1 MPTSYRIDKSLGL
14 VFTTAQ
20 GVLTGQDILMHL
32 KSLRENPDFDPSY
45 DQLVD
50 FRDVTEIPISAGK
63 MKAISTHHVFNGRGA
78 VVAEKDIGFGMM
90 RMYEVLSKFE
100 PDQFKVFR
108 NMAEARRWLGL
119 D

>member
-1 MPTSYRIDKSLGL
+1 MPISYRIDKSLGL
-14 VFTTAQ
+14 VFTK
-20 GVLTGQDILMHL
+20 GESVLTGQDILTHL
-32 KSLRENPDFDPSY
+32 QRLRENPDFDPSY

-50 FRDVTEIPISAGK
+50 FQDVIEIPISRGE
-63 MKAISTHHVFNGRGA
+63 METISMRHVFNGRGA
-78 VVAEKDIGFGMM
+78 VVAEEDIGFGMM

-108 NMAEARRWLGL
+108 DMAKARRWLGL

>member
-1 MPTSYRIDKSLGL
+1 MPISYRIDKSLGL
-14 VFTTAQ
+14 VFTK
-20 GVLTGQDILMHL
+20 GESVLTGQDILTHL
-32 KSLRENPDFDPSY
+32 QRLRENPDFDPSY

-50 FRDVTEIPISAGK
+50 FRDVIEIPISRGE
-63 MKAISTHHVFNGRGA
+63 METISMRHVFNGRGA
-78 VVAEKDIGFGMM
+78 VVAEEDIGFGMM

-108 NMAEARRWLGL
+108 DMAEARRWLGL